1 VEPIITETA
10 WYAVAVRSNFE
21 RIVAQS
27 LRQKEYEVF
36 LPSYLSKR
44 QWSDRTKVV
53 ECALFSGYLFCR
65 MDLRQRVPLLNT
77 PGVSSIVGIGRG
89 AMPVEDR
96 EIAAI
101 QKLVESGLPV
111 APWPFLKAGQ
121 LVYINRGPL
130 AGVEGI
136 VIASKNSSRL
146 VVSVEMLQRSVT
158 VEIESNWAEPS
169 QPAYP
174 ARAGY
179 MAACG
184 PAGLSYAT
192 ARRSL

>member
-1 VEPIITETA
+1 MLDAA

-44 QWSDRTKVV
+44 RWSDRTKVV

-77 PGVSSIVGIGRG
+77 PGVASIVGIGKC
-89 AMPVEDR
+89 AVPVEDC
-96 EIAAI
+96 EIAAL
-101 QKLVESGLPV
+101 QRLVESGLPV

-121 LVYINRGPL
+121 FVYINRGPL

-136 VIASKNSSRL
+136 VIASKNRSRL

-158 VEIESNWAEPS
+158 VEIENDWAEPS
-169 QPAYP
+169 RPAYSRSAEYMPACQPAS
-174 ARAGY
+174 
-179 MAACG
+179 
-184 PAGLSYAT
+184 LSYAT
-192 ARRSL
+192 VRRSL